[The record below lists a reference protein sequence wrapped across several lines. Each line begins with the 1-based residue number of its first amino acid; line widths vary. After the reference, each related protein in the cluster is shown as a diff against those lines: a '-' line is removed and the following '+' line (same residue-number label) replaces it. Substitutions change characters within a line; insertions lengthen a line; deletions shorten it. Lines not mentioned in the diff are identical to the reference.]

1 MQRFPGRRASIAL
14 ALRFHCGGVRADE
27 LDRGQN
33 RLPDGQSR
41 LPAPGADPRAIEQ
54 DKWAIPDPAAFAS
67 GVCKLR
73 MQPQMFA
80 NPADGVVDFAIF
92 VRAEIEDVYFAVR
105 PINRKKNGVNAIL
118 HVQVRFSLTPVAQ
131 NVEMFGMLGKLPVKI
146 EHVPVRVAFSQD
158 RNEAENVALQSE
170 AFTVGLNQALRG
182 QFGSAVERS
191 LYGKRTGL
199 RRGKDCGLPVDGSGR
214 RKHDAFAALL
224 AHGFEHVPGCDR
236 VLIQIFAWM
245 FGAEANVSIRGKMN
259 YQFHALH
266 CRRQAFQI
274 EQVALE
280 ECELRMDQGTVQEP
294 LLSGREVIEPNH
306 AVPRKEK
313 AVRHIAADKTSR
325 TRN

>member
-14 ALRFHCGGVRADE
+14 ARRFHCGDVRADE

-41 LPAPGADPRAIEQ
+41 FPAQRANPRAIEQ

-92 VRAEIEDVYFAVR
+92 VRAEIEDVYLAVR
-105 PINRKKNGVNAIL
+105 PLNRKKNGVNAIL
-118 HVQVRFSLTPVAQ
+118 HVQVGCSLMPVPEHVAT
-131 NVEMFGMLGKLPVKI
+131 FGMLGNLPVKI
-146 EHVPVRVAFSQD
+146 ENVSVLISFSQD
-158 RNEAENVALQSE
+158 RNKAENVALQSE

-199 RRGKDCGLPVDGSGR
+199 RR
-214 RKHDAFAALL
+214 
-224 AHGFEHVPGCDR
+224 
-236 VLIQIFAWM
+236 
-245 FGAEANVSIRGKMN
+245 
-259 YQFHALH
+259 
-266 CRRQAFQI
+266 
-274 EQVALE
+274 
-280 ECELRMDQGTVQEP
+280 
-294 LLSGREVIEPNH
+294 
-306 AVPRKEK
+306 
-313 AVRHIAADKTSR
+313 
-325 TRN
+325 